1 MEAVGSGE
9 DTVDVGVSNFS
20 MTGSGN
26 KVYEPYGDNASCGFD
41 VPDELSAKLF
51 PGGEAEGN
59 VCIQVPRSE
68 RGLILI
74 VEPQFSFGGGDSR
87 YLALE

>member
-1 MEAVGSGE
+1 
-9 DTVDVGVSNFS
+9 

-26 KVYEPYGDNASCGFD
+26 KVYEPYGDGSSCGFD

-51 PGGEAEGN
+51 PGGTAEGN
-59 VCIQVPRSE
+59 ICMQVPRSE
-68 RGLILI
+68 RNLILI
-74 VEPQFSFGGGDSR
+74 FAPQFSFDSKGRR